1 VHAQSSNDY
10 TKASSALMERSGKN
24 LFPQKNSMFSLA
36 PSQGLI
42 YDDSFADLMFGDGD
56 ANAYKNA

>member
-1 VHAQSSNDY
+1 
-10 TKASSALMERSGKN
+10 MERSGKN

-42 YDDSFADLMFGDGD
+42 YDDSFADLIFGDGD